1 MSSLPPDVLSPPRPA
16 AGRARSRRIAAL
28 VPSVALS
35 VAVTLAGCA
44 PAVPTAPPSIDAT
57 ASPAALASGSET
69 PASPTPRP
77 IPTPAG
83 ATPVAPTLAP
93 TGPDLLLL
101 AFDGETASLRLL
113 RLSGEAIPVPLPDP
127 SVAAVAPIAGGRLVA
142 VLRDGRAFV
151 AQRGPDGLASG
162 TEWRAIA
169 LSGPGV
175 MPAGAFVWSATAS
188 PDGTRVAAIARPA
201 DTQSPSALVVI
212 DPARGRHEVNRLA
225 DETEGVPP
233 AWIDETRLAIV
244 QRDRFDRVFLGLV
257 AVSDGRVL
265 DRLQVRANGL
275 GTSGDGRTSVALADD
290 HLVVGPTASVLT
302 SRRLPES
309 GPALPAA
316 DLVSG
321 GFALS
326 HDGRFLAIVVQQGDA
341 GPSSL
346 AIYEHVGDAW
356 RAGPRLAQ
364 PDGLSVGWPT
374 WLP

>member
-1 MSSLPPDVLSPPRPA
+1 MSSLPPDVLSAPRPA

-69 PASPTPRP
+69 PASPTPGP

-101 AFDGETASLRLL
+101 AFDGETASLRLV
-113 RLSGEAIPVPLPDP
+113 RLSGEVIPVPLPDP

-151 AQRGPDGLASG
+151 AQRGPDGLVSG

-212 DPARGRHEVNRLA
+212 DPARGRREVNRLA

-233 AWIDETRLAIV
+233 AWVDEARLAIV

-265 DRLQVRANGL
+265 DRLQVRAIGF

-326 HDGRFLAIVVQQGDA
+326 HDGRL
-341 GPSSL
+341 L

>member
-1 MSSLPPDVLSPPRPA
+1 MSNVPPDVLSAPRPA
-16 AGRARSRRIAAL
+16 AGRARSHRIAAF
-28 VPSVALS
+28 VPSVTLS

-44 PAVPTAPPSIDAT
+44 PAVPTVLPSIDAA
-57 ASPAALASGSET
+57 ASPLAVASGSET
-69 PASPTPRP
+69 PGSPTPGP
-77 IPTPAG
+77 IPTSAG
-83 ATPVAPTLAP
+83 ATPVAPTLAA

-101 AFDGETASLRLL
+101 AFDGEAASLRLL
-113 RLSGEAIPVPLPDP
+113 RLSGEVVPVALPDP
-127 SVAAVAPIAGGRLVA
+127 SVVAVVPIAGGRLVA

-151 AQRGPDGLASG
+151 GQRGPDGLVSG
-162 TEWRAIA
+162 TEWRT
-169 LSGPGV
+169 LVLNGPGA
-175 MPAGAFVWSATAS
+175 MPAGAFVWSASAS

-201 DTQSPSALVVI
+201 DAQSPSALVVI
-212 DPARGRHEVNRLA
+212 DPARGRREVNRLA

-233 AWIDETRLAIV
+233 AWVDGARIAIV

-265 DRLQVRANGL
+265 DRLQVRANGF
-275 GTSGDGRTSVALADD
+275 GTSGDGRASVALSED
-290 HLVVGPTASVLT
+290 HLVVGPTASVLA

-316 DLVSG
+316 DLLSG

-326 HDGRFLAIVVQQGDA
+326 QDGRFLAIVVQQGDS

-346 AIYEHVGDAW
+346 AIYEHAGDAW

-364 PDGLSVGWPT
+364 PDGLSAGWPT

>member
-1 MSSLPPDVLSPPRPA
+1 
-16 AGRARSRRIAAL
+16 

-44 PAVPTAPPSIDAT
+44 PAVPTARPSIAAT
-57 ASPAALASGSET
+57 ASSAALASGSAT
-69 PASPTPRP
+69 PAAPTRGP

-93 TGPDLLLL
+93 GGPDLLLL
-101 AFDGETASLRLL
+101 AFDGETASLRLV
-113 RLSGEAIPVPLPDP
+113 RLSGEVIPIPLPDP
-127 SVAAVAPIAGGRLVA
+127 SVAAVAPITGDRLVA

-151 AQRGPDGLASG
+151 ARRGPDGLVSG
-162 TEWRAIA
+162 TEWHAIA
-169 LSGPGV
+169 LNGPGV

-188 PDGTRVAAIARPA
+188 PDGTRVAAIARPG
-201 DTQSPSALVVI
+201 DTQSRSALVVI
-212 DPARGRHEVNRLA
+212 DPARGRREVNRLA

-233 AWIDETRLAIV
+233 AWIDEARLAIV

-257 AVSDGRVL
+257 AVSDGLVL
-265 DRLQVRANGL
+265 DRLRVRAIGF
-275 GTSGDGRTSVALADD
+275 GTSGDGRRSVALVED
-290 HLVVGPTASVLT
+290 HLVVGATASVLA
-302 SRRLPES
+302 SLRLPES
-309 GPALPAA
+309 GPVLPAA

-326 HDGRFLAIVVQQGDA
+326 RDGRFLAIVVQQGDA

-356 RAGPRLAQ
+356 LAGPRLAQ

>member
-1 MSSLPPDVLSPPRPA
+1 M
-16 AGRARSRRIAAL
+16 
-28 VPSVALS
+28 
-35 VAVTLAGCA
+35 
-44 PAVPTAPPSIDAT
+44 
-57 ASPAALASGSET
+57 
-69 PASPTPRP
+69 
-77 IPTPAG
+77 
-83 ATPVAPTLAP
+83 AP

-113 RLSGEAIPVPLPDP
+113 RHSGEVIPVPLPDP

-151 AQRGPDGLASG
+151 AQRGPDGLGSG

-212 DPARGRHEVNRLA
+212 DPARGRREVSRLA

-233 AWIDETRLAIV
+233 AWVDEARLAIV
-244 QRDRFDRVFLGLV
+244 QRDRFDRVILGLV

-265 DRLQVRANGL
+265 DRLQVRANGF
-275 GTSGDGRTSVALADD
+275 GTSGDGRTSVALAED
-290 HLVVGPTASVLT
+290 HLVVGPTASVLA

-309 GPALPAA
+309 GPASPAA

-326 HDGRFLAIVVQQGDA
+326 RDGRFLAIVVQQGDA